1 MEFINSLYYIC
12 TTKRNEMNFLV
23 DFKTPKGLTDKE
35 LRDRFVND
43 VQRRI
48 TIIYKQKLEKK
59 CYEDLVELYKLKNDP
74 LRYMDHYIKYI

>member
-48 TIIYKQKLEKK
+48 TIIYKQK
-59 CYEDLVELYKLKNDP
+59 VELY
-74 LRYMDHYIKYI
+74 